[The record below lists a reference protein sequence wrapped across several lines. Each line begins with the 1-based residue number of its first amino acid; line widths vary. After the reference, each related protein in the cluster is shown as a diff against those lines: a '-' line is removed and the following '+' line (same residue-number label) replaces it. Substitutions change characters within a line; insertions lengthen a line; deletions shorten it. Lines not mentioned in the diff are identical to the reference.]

1 MRFLRPDLLR
11 WWLVIPVIIASG
23 AIHWRVLREWRLRSP
38 VAARFAPLSRRST
51 GRRQLAMLFASVA
64 TVAALVFA
72 LMRPQI
78 ILVRRVPDYERQDLI
93 VMLDRSVSMRAR
105 DVAPSRFARATL
117 ELRNFLRQKPEG
129 IGRVGLVGFADSSV
143 VLSYLTGDV
152 ESILFYLDWLDEPS
166 SGSAAAMFGTN
177 IGAALGS
184 ALDVARKDD
193 RPTRKRFLI
202 VSDGEDYGSE
212 LRAAIVAFRAEGHH
226 VDCIGIGSEAAVPI
240 PLTAG
245 ATDDVYLRDDS
256 GRRVTTRFEE
266 ATLRDIAAATGGRF
280 VRSTSGGELARAI
293 ADIVRGDR
301 RLLGWSESNEYR
313 DLYPVGLG
321 IAAAA
326 GAALWLLL

>member
-1 MRFLRPDLLR
+1 
-11 WWLVIPVIIASG
+11 
-23 AIHWRVLREWRLRSP
+23 
-38 VAARFAPLSRRST
+38 
-51 GRRQLAMLFASVA
+51 VA
-64 TVAALVFA
+64 TAGALVFA

-78 ILVRRVPDYERQDLI
+78 LLVRRVPDYERQDLI

-117 ELRNFLRQKPEG
+117 ELRNFLRQKPDG
-129 IGRVGLVGFADSSV
+129 IGRVGLVGFADSPV
-143 VLSYLTGDV
+143 VLSYLTADV
-152 ESILFYLDWLDEPS
+152 ESILFYLDWLDGPS
-166 SGSAAAMFGTN
+166 ASAAAMFGTN
-177 IGAALGS
+177 IGAALRS

-212 LRAAIVAFRAEGHH
+212 LRAAMIAIRAEGHH

-245 ATDDVYLRDDS
+245 TTDDVYLRDDS

-280 VRSTSGGELARAI
+280 VRSTSGTELAGAL

-301 RLLGWSESNEYR
+301 RLLGWRERNEYR

-321 IAAAA
+321 MAAAA

>member
-11 WWLVIPVIIASG
+11 WWLAIPVMIAAS
-23 AIHWRVLREWRLRSP
+23 AIQWRLMREWRRRSP
-38 VAARFAPLSRRST
+38 VASRFAPLSRRST
-51 GRRQLAMLFASVA
+51 GRRQAATLLAAAAAV
-64 TVAALVFA
+64 TALVFA
-72 LMRPQI
+72 LTRPQV
-78 ILVRRVPDYERQDLI
+78 LVLHRVPDYERQDLI
-93 VMLDRSVSMRAR
+93 VMLDRSASMRAR
-105 DVAPSRFARATL
+105 DVTPSRFARATL
-117 ELRNFLRQKPEG
+117 ELRNFLRQKPDG

-166 SGSAAAMFGTN
+166 GSGSAMFGTN
-177 IGAALGS
+177 IGAALKS
-184 ALDVARKDD
+184 ALDVSRKDD

-212 LRAAIVAFRAEGHH
+212 LREALAAFRTEGHH

-240 PLTAG
+240 PLLAGTA
-245 ATDDVYLRDDS
+245 DDVYLRDDF

-280 VRSTSGGELARAI
+280 IRSTSGTELARAI
-293 ADIVRGDR
+293 ADIARGDR
-301 RLLGWSESNEYR
+301 RLLGWRERTEYR

-321 IAAAA
+321 IAAIA

>member
-11 WWLVIPVIIASG
+11 WWLVIPVIVASW
-23 AIHWRVLREWRLRSP
+23 AIHWRVMREWRLRSP
-38 VAARFAPLSRRST
+38 VAARFAPLSRRSS
-51 GRRQLAMLFASVA
+51 GRHQAARLLASVA
-64 TVAALVFA
+64 TAGALVFA

-78 ILVRRVPDYERQDLI
+78 LLVRRVPDYERQDLI
-93 VMLDRSVSMRAR
+93 VLLDRSVSMRAR

-117 ELRNFLRQKPEG
+117 ELRNFLRQKPDG

-143 VLSYLTGDV
+143 VLSYLTADV
-152 ESILFYLDWLDEPS
+152 ESILFYLDWLDGPS
-166 SGSAAAMFGTN
+166 ASASAMFGTN

-212 LRAAIVAFRAEGHH
+212 LRAAMVAIRAEGHH

-245 ATDDVYLRDDS
+245 TTDDVYLRDDS

-280 VRSTSGGELARAI
+280 VRSTSGTELARAL

-301 RLLGWSESNEYR
+301 RLLGWRESNEYR

-321 IAAAA
+321 MAAAA